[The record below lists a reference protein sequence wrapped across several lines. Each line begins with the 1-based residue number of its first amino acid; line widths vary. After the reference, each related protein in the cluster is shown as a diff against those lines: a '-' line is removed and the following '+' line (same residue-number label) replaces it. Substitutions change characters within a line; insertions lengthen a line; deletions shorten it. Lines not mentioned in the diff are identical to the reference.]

1 LSLDML
7 LADKER
13 QECPV
18 AAAEIQDG

>member
-18 AAAEIQDG
+18 AAAEVQDG